1 MGRHLATF
9 SFSHRFFTEIYQPG
23 RLEFQ
28 KKGLTAF
35 WLGDVLFSL
44 EYKDLLHVEIT
55 GRFPP
60 LGQNR
65 RNGFVSLCTGGIL
78 QGPVPRSRGPGHPDQ
93 ESPAVSGLRGP
104 GTAVAAPDP

>member
-1 MGRHLATF
+1 MGRHVATF

-28 KKGLTAF
+28 EKGLTAF

-55 GRFPP
+55 GRFPHWVKIVGTDSFLYVQAGSDKALCREVEARGIP
-60 LGQNR
+60 IKKVR
-65 RNGFVSLCTGGIL
+65 RF
-78 QGPVPRSRGPGHPDQ
+78 RD
-93 ESPAVSGLRGP
+93 
-104 GTAVAAPDP
+104 

>member
-55 GRFPP
+55 GRFPHWVKIVGTDSFLYVP
-60 LGQNR
+60 AGSYKALCREVEARGIPIKKVR
-65 RNGFVSLCTGGIL
+65 RF
-78 QGPVPRSRGPGHPDQ
+78 RD
-93 ESPAVSGLRGP
+93 
-104 GTAVAAPDP
+104 